1 MYLGCVMMTL
11 QDTFQ
16 IHHDTCIL
24 DASSEP
30 RWIHTRYVRDAMQ
43 QLLLS
48 IKIPGMFRGSTETV
62 FMVALPQLIIVD
74 GLLMPTVLPFSVP
87 AIPRAMLVKALYHIN
102 NQDTCTHVWI
112 FQEEREDQHSFYVLK
127 KDNEY
132 GAKKITPKLI
142 ELFEAARGGVKDK
155 RIKDHASLLAVCDVL
170 GEELQRPS
178 AVRPVVMWCARGW
191 HGP

>member
-1 MYLGCVMMTL
+1 
-11 QDTFQ
+11 
-16 IHHDTCIL
+16 
-24 DASSEP
+24 
-30 RWIHTRYVRDAMQ
+30 
-43 QLLLS
+43 
-48 IKIPGMFRGSTETV
+48 
-62 FMVALPQLIIVD
+62 MVALPQLIIVD

-87 AIPRAMLVKALYHIN
+87 AIPRAMLVKVLYYIN

-132 GAKKITPKLI
+132 GAKTITPKLI

-191 HGP
+191 HQAQWWWHGLKVFESQDLQVNELLKMHGSSLRPLHLPCVRCGHHLG